1 MQPPG
6 AGRASRGRVMTAQ
19 SKSAAPPLTGG
30 VMLVATLIAIYAVS
44 QFLRNSVGVIAPDLA
59 DEIHL
64 SAGEIGLLSSAY
76 FFSFAL
82 VQLPLG
88 IALDRF
94 GPKRCLVVCVA
105 LTLIGILVFAWARN
119 GASLIAGRILLGLG
133 CSAFLMAPL
142 AIYARRFPPERFAT
156 LAGLQ
161 LGISAIGTLAATAPL
176 GWSAATIGWR
186 ETFLIVA
193 AITLSFGALIVGVV
207 PGDATTADGRRRET
221 VQQSIAGILAV
232 MRTPNVW
239 RVFLVNLTSYSSF
252 ALVVGLWGGPYLAH
266 NYGYGL
272 TERGDLLLIGALAQV
287 LGAVAWGPTDRLFGG
302 YKRPVLIGATATAAA
317 LAFLAIAGTLPV
329 SGLVVWFAVFGA
341 ASGYLPVIIAHGRS
355 LLAPEL
361 VGRGLTLFNMGS
373 IGGVFISQAISGVV
387 IQLFPAEGGVYPLNA
402 YRAVFALQAVFLAI
416 ACAVY
421 FTTKERARS

>member
-1 MQPPG
+1 
-6 AGRASRGRVMTAQ
+6 
-19 SKSAAPPLTGG
+19 
-30 VMLVATLIAIYAVS
+30 
-44 QFLRNSVGVIAPDLA
+44 
-59 DEIHL
+59 
-64 SAGEIGLLSSAY
+64 
-76 FFSFAL
+76 
-82 VQLPLG
+82 
-88 IALDRF
+88 
-94 GPKRCLVVCVA
+94 
-105 LTLIGILVFAWARN
+105 
-119 GASLIAGRILLGLG
+119 
-133 CSAFLMAPL
+133 MAPL

-161 LGISAIGTLAATAPL
+161 LGISAVGTLAATAPL

-186 ETFLIVA
+186 TTFFVVA
-193 AITLSFGALIVGVV
+193 GVTLTFGVLSVAVV
-207 PGDATTADGRRRET
+207 PGDVTNSGGRRET
-221 VQQSIAGILAV
+221 VRESIAGILAV

-239 RVFLVNLTSYSSF
+239 RVFFVNLTSYSSF

-287 LGAVAWGPTDRLFGG
+287 LSAVAWGPTDRLFGG
-302 YKRPVLIGATATAAA
+302 YKRPVLIGGIATAAT
-317 LAFLAIAGTLPV
+317 LAFLAAAGTLPV

-373 IGGVFISQAISGVV
+373 IGGVFISQAVSGAV

-402 YRAVFALQAVFLAI
+402 YRAVFALQALFLAI

-421 FTTKERARS
+421 LTMKERPRG